1 MTPLSVTGQPL
12 SLAGPVYG
20 VGAGASK
27 TDSARVARGAGSRPL
42 HPLVRTGFGDRGRGS
57 ETARRSGFP
66 PAPHSPGPA
75 ASQTTSSH
83 QIGSSPV
90 NACCPPGGTTGPA
103 GGRSSYDPVMDRAL
117 SYWQD
122 SLPSPPARPS
132 LPGDLEVDVAI
143 VGAGYTGLW
152 TAYYLAS
159 IDPSLRVAVLE
170 REVAGFGASG
180 RNGGWCSALFPAS
193 TAKLARMAGRDAA
206 IAMQRAMV
214 ATVGEVERV
223 VRAEGIDCHWAKGG
237 TVVAARSPLQL
248 ARAEEEVAEA
258 RSFGFAEQDLRLL
271 GAEEARG
278 LLGAA
283 GVVRDRNVVRAT
295 EGYSPALPG
304 LRRAIAPVFSP
315 MIATERLPEER
326 WAAIGLGRRE
336 TFSDHRNVI
345 IYGQR
350 TADGRLAFG
359 GRGAPYHF
367 GSRVRPEFDRE
378 PAVFANLRR
387 VLVELFPVL
396 EGVRVTHTW
405 GGPLGVPRDW
415 CASVGL
421 DRSTGLAWGGGYV
434 GDGVGTSNLAG
445 RTLADLIT
453 GHDSEIVRLPWVGHR
468 SRRWEPEPL
477 RWIGVNGALRLALWA
492 DRSEERSGRP
502 SRAAAALGR
511 LIGN

>member
-1 MTPLSVTGQPL
+1 
-12 SLAGPVYG
+12 
-20 VGAGASK
+20 
-27 TDSARVARGAGSRPL
+27 
-42 HPLVRTGFGDRGRGS
+42 
-57 ETARRSGFP
+57 
-66 PAPHSPGPA
+66 
-75 ASQTTSSH
+75 
-83 QIGSSPV
+83 
-90 NACCPPGGTTGPA
+90 
-103 GGRSSYDPVMDRAL
+103 MDRAL

-278 LLGAA
+278 LLGATGVLGGTWTPHCA
-283 GVVRDRNVVRAT
+283 AIHPLRLARGLAETVERRGVGLFEGTAVTSIEPGVVRTATGVVRARHVVRAT

-304 LRRAIAPVFSP
+304 LRRAIAPVFSL
-315 MIATERLPEER
+315 MIATEPLPEER

-378 PAVFANLRR
+378 PAVFASLRR

-453 GHDSEIVRLPWVGHR
+453 GRDSEIVRLPWVGHR